1 MKINGITDVF
11 FDLDHTLWDFD
22 KNSALTFEKIF
33 KMHNI
38 EIDINIFLLHYRDI
52 NFQYWKLYRDAKIDK
67 EVLRLGR
74 LKDTF
79 AVCNFPVEA
88 DMISILST
96 EYITYLTDNNYL
108 FANTI
113 EILEYL
119 SPKYSLHIISN
130 GFEEVQS
137 KKLVKSNILKYFK
150 TVTNGEDIGIKKPH
164 PQIFHLALEKA
175 QTTVNKSIMI
185 GDGYEADIVGAQNVG
200 MEVIYFDTNNMP
212 VETNVNQI
220 SELIEIKKYL

>member
-1 MKINGITDVF
+1 
-11 FDLDHTLWDFD
+11 
-22 KNSALTFEKIF
+22 
-33 KMHNI
+33 
-38 EIDINIFLLHYRDI
+38 
-52 NFQYWKLYRDAKIDK
+52 
-67 EVLRLGR
+67 
-74 LKDTF
+74 
-79 AVCNFPVEA
+79 
-88 DMISILST
+88 
-96 EYITYLTDNNYL
+96 L